1 MKGIICAGGS
11 GSRLNPLTLVT
22 NKHLLAVYDKPMI
35 FYPLFSL
42 IEAGV
47 KDIMVVCSNEHSGPF
62 QKLLGS
68 GKKLG
73 VNISFKVQDE
83 SGGIAEAVGLCESF
97 AAGDNVAVVLGD
109 NIFEDNFLD
118 AVTSFDSGASLFIK
132 RVEDPERFGVA
143 EVDEDNKIIKIEEKP
158 LHPKSNLAITGF
170 YIYDNAVFD
179 VIRSLNYSNRNELE
193 ITDVNNFYV
202 SNNTAKANILEG
214 EWTDAGT
221 FESLYKANTIARMLA
236 HSSNSK
242 PIESTFERKQAGLA
256 TQVTEFEQDQ
266 VRQSSISSLN

>member
-42 IEAGV
+42 IEAGI

-68 GKKLG
+68 GRKLG

-109 NIFEDNFLD
+109 NIFEDSFLE
-118 AVTSFDSGASLFIK
+118 AVSSFKSGACLFIK
-132 RVEDPERFGVA
+132 EVVDPERFGVA
-143 EVDEDNKIIKIEEKP
+143 EVDDSNRIINIEEKP
-158 LHPKSNLAITGF
+158 VQPKSNLAITGF
-170 YIYDNAVFD
+170 YIYDNSVFKI
-179 VIRSLNYSNRNELE
+179 IRSLNYSDRNELE

-202 SNNTAKANILEG
+202 SKNSAKAHILKG

-221 FESLYKANTIARMLA
+221 FESLYKANTIARKLA
-236 HSSNSK
+236 NSNSSK
-242 PIESTFERKQAGLA
+242 LDQSMFERKQAGLA
-256 TQVTEFEQDQ
+256 TQVTELKQDQ